1 MPRPASPAP
10 SRLIWAAAISGLAL
24 LSLHAELFGREVAD
38 VDQRA
43 SWAQRS
49 LAVSE
54 RRGDSIKVTKA
65 PYRLPGF
72 LYDAAI
78 PAGQETELSD
88 LFPRQVRKL
97 GGLLNHSAFRLKVG
111 EPGERYQLNIK
122 WASAAGSHLT
132 IALYDAQ
139 SRPRARWSGDHG
151 QGSLT
156 NVDGSVYQLVVSAD
170 GPLGDHFRLSAQA
183 QEMPHRETRN
193 SAPTPQFDEV
203 PVLHLTMSP
212 ANRVLWES
220 MRRVALSKMN
230 PIGIPVD
237 TPNRR
242 VTATIKADG
251 GVSRARIWLAGQG
264 DPAHMDVRWPS
275 FTVSLQAGALFRGF
289 ARFKLYNIVT
299 QNGILDYTVAS
310 LLEDEGLFV
319 PRKQLVNVVFNGSD
333 LGLYIIEELAKT
345 QGHFENHRRYD
356 GRFSSSPEAYIW
368 VTMSQPPTNSPS
380 T

>member
-1 MPRPASPAP
+1 
-10 SRLIWAAAISGLAL
+10 
-24 LSLHAELFGREVAD
+24 
-38 VDQRA
+38 
-43 SWAQRS
+43 
-49 LAVSE
+49 
-54 RRGDSIKVTKA
+54 
-65 PYRLPGF
+65 
-72 LYDAAI
+72 
-78 PAGQETELSD
+78 
-88 LFPRQVRKL
+88 
-97 GGLLNHSAFRLKVG
+97 
-111 EPGERYQLNIK
+111 
-122 WASAAGSHLT
+122 
-132 IALYDAQ
+132 
-139 SRPRARWSGDHG
+139 
-151 QGSLT
+151 
-156 NVDGSVYQLVVSAD
+156 
-170 GPLGDHFRLSAQA
+170 
-183 QEMPHRETRN
+183 MPHRETRN
-193 SAPTPQFDEV
+193 SAPTPQFDEI

-319 PRKQLVNVVFNGSD
+319 PRKQLVNVVFNGSN

-345 QGHFENHRRYD
+345 QGHFEGHRRYD
-356 GRFSSSPEAYIW
+356 GQIFSDGQLYAYTSGTWARKPPITIGEEFSSVVVDLIAPEAFAKTLALASRFHLTHGLERSELRFYRPIRE
-368 VTMSQPPTNSPS
+368 
-380 T
+380 